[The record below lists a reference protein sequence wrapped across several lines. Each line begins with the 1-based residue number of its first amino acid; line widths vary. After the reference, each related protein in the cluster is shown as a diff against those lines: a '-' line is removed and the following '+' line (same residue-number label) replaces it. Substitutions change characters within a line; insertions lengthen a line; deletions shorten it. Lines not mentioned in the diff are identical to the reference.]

1 MPNDPTFKR
10 VNLCV
15 SNLDRSLFIYRDI
28 LGFTVDYKKESGED
42 SYSYPV
48 FTFPSRAKLRFV
60 TLNSATQKR
69 TLALTEVKGIELS
82 PMPVP
87 RMAAAVINCPDFEEV
102 IARVRVAGLK
112 VIEPQALLDLDG
124 SVKGKEGAF
133 IDPDGHLV
141 VIYVLNDQKVLI

>member
-1 MPNDPTFKR
+1 MTNDPTFKR

-15 SNLDRSLFIYRDI
+15 SDLDRSLFIYRDI
-28 LGFTVDYKKESGED
+28 LGFTIDYQKDSAED
-42 SYSYPV
+42 SYSYTV
-48 FTFPSRAKLRFV
+48 FTFPPTAKLRFV

-69 TLALTEVKGIELS
+69 TLALTEVKGIDLS

-102 IARVRVAGLK
+102 ISKVRAAGLK

-124 SVKGKEGAF
+124 SAKGKEGAF
-133 IDPDGHLV
+133 IDHDGHLI
-141 VIYVLNDQKVLI
+141 VIYVLNDQKVLV